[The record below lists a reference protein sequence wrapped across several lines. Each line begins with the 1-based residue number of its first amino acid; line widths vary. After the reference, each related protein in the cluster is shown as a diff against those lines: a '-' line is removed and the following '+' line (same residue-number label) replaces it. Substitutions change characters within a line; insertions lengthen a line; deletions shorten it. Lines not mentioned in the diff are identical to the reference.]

1 MPRNSR
7 ATTIDAAEAAA
18 ERWNPAT
25 ARVVAEGPMKK
36 ATPRKRAAP
45 KTPRGRKG
53 AKSKSGEINQA
64 TTDEFEREDLG
75 IAPKE

>member
-1 MPRNSR
+1 MLRNSR
-7 ATTIDAAEAAA
+7 ATTVDAAEAAA
-18 ERWNPAT
+18 GLWNPAT

-36 ATPRKRAAP
+36 ATSSKRTAP

-53 AKSKSGEINQA
+53 VKPKSGEINQA
-64 TTDEFEREDLG
+64 TTDEFEREDMG